1 MIVFFTELKGWGVF
15 AFYGALFLLALIFYF
30 FARKS
35 RRNYKCPE
43 CGESFR
49 VEHMS
54 VSRCKVCG
62 TEVDETKEEVS
73 DKI

>member
-1 MIVFFTELKGWGVF
+1 MIIFFTELSGWQAL
-15 AFYGALFLLALIFYF
+15 AFYGSISLIALFFYLR
-30 FARKS
+30 ARKS
-35 RRNYKCPE
+35 RKNYKCPE

-62 TEVDETKEEVS
+62 TEVQLTDQDIS